1 MGWVGWLLVGC
12 VQDLTCRTVSMAL
25 HHCGVV
31 ALVGRRV
38 WEGAAVVH
46 RQAFGT
52 ASQSLFA
59 FYKEVCKLVS
69 ASCTER
75 TGSPWSRVLHLQ
87 PYIHEKT
94 LHAEESACFS
104 WPPARHHWVLRKSGK
119 LCEGDAFRLT
129 EVEMLHEIRWN
140 KLCQPIC
147 RHPAILTMV
156 DKTMRCGV
164 GNLPFGFEGR

>member
-1 MGWVGWLLVGC
+1 MGC

-25 HHCGVV
+25 LWSGGSCGK
-31 ALVGRRV
+31 ASLGRSTFP
-38 WEGAAVVH
+38 AAVVH

-87 PYIHEKT
+87 AYIHEKT

-104 WPPARHHWVLRKSGK
+104 WPPARHH
-119 LCEGDAFRLT
+119 
-129 EVEMLHEIRWN
+129 
-140 KLCQPIC
+140 
-147 RHPAILTMV
+147 
-156 DKTMRCGV
+156 
-164 GNLPFGFEGR
+164 